1 MGYGAPVEVVPPS
14 PTELPRVR
22 SLLEAC
28 GLESVDVDGGPAQ
41 RLLVAREGG
50 EIVGCIGLEVHGP
63 AGLLR
68 SFAVAPAWRR
78 RGLGAALH
86 AAALGMARAAGIR
99 DLYILTT
106 TVRERALRDGFEDVA
121 REAVPEAIRAGS
133 QFRGLCPASAAC
145 MRLRVG

>member
-1 MGYGAPVEVVPPS
+1 M
-14 PTELPRVR
+14 R

-28 GLESVDVDGGPAQ
+28 GLDSSDVTGGPAQ
-41 RLLVAREGG
+41 RFLVAREGE

-63 AGLLR
+63 SGLLR
-68 SFAVAPAWRR
+68 SFAVAPPFRR
-78 RGLGAALH
+78 SGLGAALQ
-86 AAALGMARAAGIR
+86 AAAVAMARAAGLQ

-121 REAVPEAIRAGS
+121 RERVPEAIRTGS